1 MGNTMF
7 GCVTQSKS
15 SYNMPP
21 TRTPRNYSNF
31 VCVDDFE
38 EYALKALPV
47 NTKDYYKSG
56 ACAQET
62 LHNNKE
68 AFRRL
73 RIRPRLMRDLS
84 RRSLA
89 TTVLGQD
96 VKIPIGVS
104 PAAMQKLA
112 HDDGEIGNASAVGEV
127 GSIYILSTLST
138 TSIEELAQKTPNT
151 IKWFQL
157 YIYRDREIT
166 KNLVQRAE
174 KAGFKALVLTVDTN
188 VFGTRYADI
197 RNKFNMP
204 PHLKLANFGGNLSQL
219 GNDASSSNLLAYI
232 TSQLDETINWNDVT
246 WLKSITSLPIVLKG
260 ILTAE
265 DAKIGADMGA
275 AGIIVS
281 NHGGRQLDYVPAS
294 IEALPEIAKAVGHR
308 VDVYLDGG
316 IRYGTDVFKALALG
330 AKMVF
335 VGRPALWGLA
345 HSGQSGVRKVLDIL
359 INEFDQALALS
370 GCTSV
375 NEIQKGMVVHESYYS
390 KL

>member
-1 MGNTMF
+1 MNLLEIEA
-7 GCVTQSKS
+7 QKS
-15 SYNMPP
+15 AIMPP
-21 TRTPRNYSNF
+21 TRAPPNYSDF

-38 EYALKALPV
+38 QFALKVLPV
-47 NTKDYYKSG
+47 NAKDYYKSG

-62 LHNNKE
+62 LRNNKE

-73 RIRPRLMRDLS
+73 RIRP
-84 RRSLA
+84 
-89 TTVLGQD
+89 
-96 VKIPIGVS
+96 P
-104 PAAMQKLA
+104 
-112 HDDGEIGNASAVGEV
+112 VGEV
-127 GSIYILSTLST
+127 GGIYILSTIST
-138 TSIEELAQKTPNT
+138 TSIEELAEKTPQT
-151 IKWFQL
+151 TKWFQF
-157 YIYRDREIT
+157 EIT
-166 KNLVQRAE
+166 KSLVQRAE
-174 KAGFKALVLTVDTN
+174 KAGYKALVLTVDTN

-204 PHLKLANFGGNLSQL
+204 SHLKLANFSGKLSQL
-219 GNDASSSNLLAYI
+219 SNTSDSSSLLAYI
-232 TSQLDETINWNDVT
+232 TSQLDETINWSDVT
-246 WLKSITSLPIVLKG
+246 WLKTITKLPIVLKG

-265 DAKIGADMGA
+265 DAKIGVEMGA
-275 AGIIVS
+275 SAIMVS

-294 IEALPEIAKAVGHR
+294 IEALPEIAKAVGHK

-316 IRYGTDVFKALALG
+316 VRYGTDVFKALALG

-345 HSGQSGVRKVLDIL
+345 HSGKSGVRKVLDIL

-375 NEIQKGMVVHESYYS
+375 GEIQREMVVHETYYS

>member
-1 MGNTMF
+1 M
-7 GCVTQSKS
+7 SAI
-15 SYNMPP
+15 MPP
-21 TRTPRNYSNF
+21 TRAPPNYSDF

-38 EYALKALPV
+38 QFALKVLPV
-47 NTKDYYKSG
+47 NAKDYYKSG

-62 LHNNKE
+62 LRNNKE

-73 RIRPRLMRDLS
+73 RIRPRVMRDLS
-84 RRSLA
+84 KRTLVTDA
-89 TTVLGQD
+89 LGHPVQ
-96 VKIPIGVS
+96 IPIGVS

-112 HDDGEIGNASAVGEV
+112 HEEGEIGNAAAVGEV
-127 GSIYILSTLST
+127 GGIYILSTIST
-138 TSIEELAQKTPNT
+138 TSIEELAEKTPQT
-151 IKWFQL
+151 TKWFQL

-166 KNLVQRAE
+166 KSLVQRAE
-174 KAGFKALVLTVDTN
+174 KAGYKALVLTVDTN

-204 PHLKLANFGGNLSQL
+204 SHLKLANFSGKLSQL
-219 GNDASSSNLLAYI
+219 SNTSDSSSLLAYI
-232 TSQLDETINWNDVT
+232 TSQLDETINWSDVT
-246 WLKSITSLPIVLKG
+246 WLKTITKLPIVLKG

-265 DAKIGADMGA
+265 DAKIGVEMGA
-275 AGIIVS
+275 SAIMVS

-294 IEALPEIAKAVGHR
+294 IEALPEIAKAVGHK

-316 IRYGTDVFKALALG
+316 VRYGTDVFKALALG

-345 HSGQSGVRKVLDIL
+345 HSGKSGVRKVLDIL

-375 NEIQKGMVVHESYYS
+375 GEIQREMVVHETYYS